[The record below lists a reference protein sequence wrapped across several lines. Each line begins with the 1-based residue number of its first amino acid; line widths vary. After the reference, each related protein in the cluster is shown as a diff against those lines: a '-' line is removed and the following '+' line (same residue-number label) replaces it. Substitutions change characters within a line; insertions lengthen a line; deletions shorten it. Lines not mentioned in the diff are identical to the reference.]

1 MRSTRKVSII
11 SRAGD
16 FGEVFHV
23 LFRLENE
30 FILAIPSDVI
40 VDVVVVLINTQISFL
55 KLSCCTQVVVE
66 RNKKY

>member
-11 SRAGD
+11 SRTGD
-16 FGEVFHV
+16 FGEVFHF
-23 LFRLENE
+23 LLLLENE

-40 VDVVVVLINTQISFL
+40 VDAVIVLINILISFL
-55 KLSCCTQVVVE
+55 KMFCCTQVVVE